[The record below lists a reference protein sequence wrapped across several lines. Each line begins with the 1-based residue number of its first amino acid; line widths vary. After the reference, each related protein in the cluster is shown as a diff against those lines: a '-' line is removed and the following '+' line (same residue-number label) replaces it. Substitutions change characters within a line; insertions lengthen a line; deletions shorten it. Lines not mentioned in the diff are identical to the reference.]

1 MPANKENVI
10 TTLDRHLATATDLFT
25 QIKQAHWTVVGANF
39 IALHELFD
47 KEADLVRG
55 YIDEY
60 AERIRALGSVPS
72 GTVRMAAKNSGL
84 DDFPSGVVDS
94 LQAVTELASK
104 FDEYSGMLT
113 DAIMESDEAG
123 DLTTQDIYIEAQ
135 REIDRHAWFL
145 RSHTK

>member
-25 QIKQAHWTVVGANF
+25 QIKQAHWNVVGSNF

-47 KEADLVRG
+47 READLMRG

-60 AERIRALGSVPS
+60 AERIRALGGVPS
-72 GTVRMAAKNSGL
+72 GTVRMAAKSSGL
-84 DDFPSGVVDS
+84 ADFPSGVVDS

-104 FDEYSGMLT
+104 FDDYSGMLT
-113 DAIMESDEAG
+113 DAIVESDEAG